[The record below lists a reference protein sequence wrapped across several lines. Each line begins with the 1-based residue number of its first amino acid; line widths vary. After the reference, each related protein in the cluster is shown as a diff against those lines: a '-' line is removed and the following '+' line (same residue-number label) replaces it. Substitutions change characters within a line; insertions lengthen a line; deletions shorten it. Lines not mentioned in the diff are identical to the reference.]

1 MKKSRVAALAVMLT
15 AIACAAPK
23 QVPAPQ
29 PTAEEARAALDAW
42 WTAYASAVKAG
53 DAAALA
59 AMHAPDVY
67 LVEPGMPT
75 MRGREAVATAL
86 SDLFKMVKYAEVNI
100 HPELTEW
107 VGERIFQ
114 AGSFD
119 DRFAVQ
125 GKSQAS
131 YGRYTGFFER
141 DSTGAWRVLRVLV
154 AQDSVITPNG
164 GK

>member
-1 MKKSRVAALAVMLT
+1 MKKSRVAVLAVILS

-23 QVPAPQ
+23 QTPAPQ

-42 WTAYASAVKAG
+42 WTSYAVAVKAG

-75 MRGREAVATAL
+75 MRGRDAVAAAFGEG
-86 SDLFKMVKYAEVNI
+86 FKVVKYAELNI
-100 HPELTEW
+100 HPEVTEW
-107 VGERIFQ
+107 FGERIFQ

-119 DRFAVQ
+119 DRFAIQ

-131 YGRYTGFFER
+131 YGRYTGFFEK
-141 DSTGAWRVLRVLV
+141 DSAGTWRVLRALV
-154 AQDSVITPNG
+154 AQDSVVTPQG